1 MDTITFAILV
11 SVMQGAE
18 SAGEI
23 LDGVPQVSGRRSK
36 PPLASLYRALKRA
49 MEAGWLQ
56 VDQAAPAGS
65 RGRPSQVYRITRK
78 GEKAVRSE
86 AGRLQHMA
94 SLALIPG
101 TSVQREST

>member
-1 MDTITFAILV
+1 MDTMTFAILV

-23 LDGVPQVSGRRSK
+23 LDGILRVSRQRRK

-49 MEAGWLQ
+49 MESGWLQ
-56 VDQAAPAGS
+56 VDRAAPAGS
-65 RGRPSQVYRITRK
+65 RGRPSQVYRITSK
-78 GEKAVRSE
+78 GERAVHSE

-94 SLALIPG
+94 SLALTPG
-101 TSVQREST
+101 TLVQP

>member
-1 MDTITFAILV
+1 MDTMTFSILV

-23 LDGVPQVSGRRSK
+23 LDGVLRVSKQRRK
-36 PPLASLYRALKRA
+36 PPLASLYRAIKRA

-94 SLALIPG
+94 SLALAPDTLVERG
-101 TSVQREST
+101 S

>member
-23 LDGVPQVSGRRSK
+23 LDGMLRVSRQRRK

-49 MEAGWLQ
+49 LEAGWLEL
-56 VDQAAPAGS
+56 DQAAPAGN
-65 RGRPSQVYRITRK
+65 RGRPSQVYRITRQ

-94 SLALIPG
+94 SLALTPEI
-101 TSVQREST
+101 SVQRGSG

>member
-23 LDGVPQVSGRRSK
+23 LDGVLRVSKQRRK
-36 PPLASLYRALKRA
+36 PPLASLYRALNRA

-78 GEKAVRSE
+78 GEKAVRLE

-94 SLALIPG
+94 SLALAPDTLVERG
-101 TSVQREST
+101 S

>member
-1 MDTITFAILV
+1 MDTMTFSILV

-23 LDGVPQVSGRRSK
+23 LNGVLRVSNQRRK
-36 PPLASLYRALKRA
+36 PPLASLYRSLKRA
-49 MEAGWLQ
+49 LEAGWLG
-56 VDQAAPAGS
+56 VDQAAPAGN

-78 GEKAVRSE
+78 GEKAVRLE

-94 SLALIPG
+94 SLALTPG
-101 TSVQREST
+101 ALVQRG